1 MIMTIISCIL
11 ALLAGSGV
19 FMAGMNMLSNGLER
33 VSGNNMKR
41 LLGKI
46 SNNRFAGV
54 GIGAAVTAIIQSS
67 SATSVMVIGLV
78 NAGLMTLFQATSI
91 IMGANIGTTVT
102 GLLVSLS
109 SFDVDIYL
117 SVLAFVGVMMMFV
130 KNDTVKN
137 IGGILTGLG
146 LLFVGLNLMS
156 GAFNNDKIK
165 NAFMNVFEA
174 INFPLL
180 LILCGIVFTAL
191 LQSSSAATGLVIVMV
206 GQGVLP
212 VANALFIVLG
222 SNIGTCVTAVIAS
235 IGTTTNA
242 KRTAFIHL
250 AFNVIGTIIFTIFI
264 WIFNSQIASLLD
276 KIFPGNHEMQI
287 ALFHIVFN
295 VCTTIL
301 LLPFIKQLVKVAE
314 LVIREKKIVPS
325 IELQFKYVDER
336 LLKTPPIALMQVK
349 KEIEYMASLAR
360 ANLGRAYDLV
370 FKKKEGIN
378 GEISKCEEHI
388 NFLNKELTKF
398 LIQLSP
404 LVSTSDEKKVGSYF
418 HVLNDIER
426 IGDHADN
433 FRDVGIKMIK
443 NNEAFSPAGEAEVKG
458 MYQKVL
464 EMYDIALQSFDG
476 IKTSHI
482 QALDMYEDQLDNLK
496 EQLSA
501 SHYERLTDGVCS
513 VDMGENY
520 FSLVSGLE
528 RVGDHLVN
536 IGYSIYNPTGSQE
549 GTEEA
554 VKTE

>member
-1 MIMTIISCIL
+1 MTIISCVL

-41 LLGKI
+41 LLGRI

-156 GAFNNDKIK
+156 GAFNNGEIK
-165 NAFMNVFEA
+165 NAFMNVFQA

-212 VANALFIVLG
+212 VANALFIILG

-264 WIFNSQIASLLD
+264 WIFNSQIASLLN
-276 KIFPGNHEMQI
+276 KIFPGNYEMQI
-287 ALFHIVFN
+287 AFFHLVFN

-301 LLPFIKQLVKVAE
+301 LLPFIKQLVKLAE
-314 LVIREKKIVPS
+314 LVIRDKKVVPS
-325 IELQFKYVDER
+325 VELQFKYVDER

-370 FKKKEGIN
+370 FKRKEEN
-378 GEISKCEEHI
+378 NEEISKCEEHI

-404 LVSTSDEKKVGSYF
+404 LVSSSDEKKVGSYF

-433 FRDVGIKMIK
+433 FRDLGIKMIK

-458 MYQKVL
+458 MYKKVM
-464 EMYDIALQSFDG
+464 EMYDIALQSFDD
-476 IKTSHI
+476 IETSHI
-482 QALDMYEDQLDNLK
+482 QTLDMYEDQLDNLK

-513 VDMGENY
+513 IDMGENY

-549 GTEEA
+549 GTEETI
-554 VKTE
+554 KTE